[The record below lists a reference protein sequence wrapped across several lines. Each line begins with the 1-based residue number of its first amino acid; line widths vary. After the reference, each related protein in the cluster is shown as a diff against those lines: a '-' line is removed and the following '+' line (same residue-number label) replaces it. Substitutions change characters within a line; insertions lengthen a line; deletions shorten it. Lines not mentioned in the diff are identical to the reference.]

1 MTRPDT
7 SSQRILERLD
17 HLDEMIEWIAKNM
30 MRKVEDDL

>member
-1 MTRPDT
+1 MPRPDT

-30 MRKVEDDL
+30 SRNDRD